1 MKFKTKSREDV
12 RIDLTS
18 MVDMVF
24 LLIIF
29 FLIATTMDKEKTID
43 VNLAQSK
50 GETIK
55 EKPTESSIV
64 IDSNGNYYFKNQSF
78 NIEQLKEEL
87 QNIDVKSNILIK
99 ADQDSA
105 YKHLLKLIDLLYE
118 LNLTNLNFVTE

>member
-1 MKFKTKSREDV
+1 MKFKTRPREDV

-29 FLIATTMDKEKTID
+29 FLIATTMEKEKTID

-50 GETIK
+50 GETVK
-55 EKPTESSIV
+55 EKPVESSII
-64 IDSNGNYYFKNQSF
+64 IDSNGNYYFKDKSY

-87 QNIDVKSNILIK
+87 QNIDVKSNIAIK
-99 ADQDSA
+99 ADQESA

-118 LNLTNLNFVTE
+118 LNLTNLNFITE